1 MMGPKMVWM
10 LRALSAF
17 WISLMVVVGYDVEST
32 GESVGLGYT
41 ILTAVL
47 LSLPAVA
54 VLKFVKTAPVDAA

>member
-1 MMGPKMVWM
+1 MIGPKMVWM

-17 WISLMVVVGYDVEST
+17 WIALMVVVGYDVEAT

>member
-1 MMGPKMVWM
+1 MGPKMVWM

-17 WISLMVVVGYDVEST
+17 WIALMVVVGYDVEST

-54 VLKFVKTAPVDAA
+54 VLKFVKAAPVEDA